1 MARIPE
7 TQGFGLFVV
16 SCDAMNRVVTRMLPA
31 PLLLGLFFSSPTAAA
46 PPAKTAAGLRFAAND
61 KLIIIG
67 DSITDAGRKPSGEG
81 LFDAVGKGWV
91 ALVDGLLGS
100 AYPALQIRVINKGT
114 SGHTTR
120 DLKARWDAD
129 VLAPSPQWVVVMIGT
144 NDVWRQFDVPRMKED
159 AVLIDE
165 YEKNLDELVSKT
177 IPRVKGMILMTPF
190 YIEPN
195 KGDAMRATMD
205 RYGAVVKKL
214 AVKYKTMFVDTQ
226 AAFDALMPHYY
237 PATIAWDR
245 VHPNH
250 IGTMALARAFL
261 GVVGFSWTGAP
272 SLKH

>member
-1 MARIPE
+1 
-7 TQGFGLFVV
+7 
-16 SCDAMNRVVTRMLPA
+16 MNRSVTRMLLSTLA
-31 PLLLGLFFSSPTAAA
+31 LGLLFASPTFAA
-46 PPAKTAAGLRFAAND
+46 PPAKSVAGLPFAAND
-61 KLIIIG
+61 KLVIIG
-67 DSITDAGRKPSGEG
+67 DSITDSGRKPSGEG

-91 ALVDGLLGS
+91 ALVDGLLGT

-114 SGHTTR
+114 SGHNTR

-129 VLAPSPQWVVVMIGT
+129 VFALSPQWVAVMIGT
-144 NDVWRQFDVPRMKED
+144 NDVWRQFDVPRIKED

-165 YEKNLDELVSKT
+165 YEKNLDDLVGKT
-177 IPRVKGMILMTPF
+177 VPRVKGMILMTPF

-195 KGDAMRATMD
+195 KSDAMRATMD
-205 RYGAVVKKL
+205 RYGAVVKKI
-214 AVKYKTMFVDTQ
+214 AAKHKTMFVDTQ

-261 GVVGFSWTGAP
+261 GAVGFSWGGAGG
-272 SLKH
+272 KR

>member
-1 MARIPE
+1 
-7 TQGFGLFVV
+7 
-16 SCDAMNRVVTRMLPA
+16 MNRAFTRILPTSLVLG
-31 PLLLGLFFSSPTAAA
+31 LLLTSVGFAA
-46 PPAKTAAGLRFAAND
+46 PPTKPVAGLPFVAND

-67 DSITDAGRKPSGEG
+67 DSITDSGRKPSGEG

-91 ALVDGLLGS
+91 ALVDGLLGT

-114 SGHTTR
+114 SGNTTR

-129 VLAPSPQWVVVMIGT
+129 VLGLSPQWVAIMIGT

-159 AVLIDE
+159 AVLLDE

-177 IPRVKGMILMTPF
+177 LPRVKGMVLMTPF

-195 KGDAMRATMD
+195 KSDAMRATMD

-214 AVKYKTMFVDTQ
+214 AAKHKTLFVDTQ
-226 AAFDALMPHYY
+226 AAFDALLPHYY

-261 GVVGFSWTGAP
+261 GAVGFSWGGAQGNR
-272 SLKH
+272 